1 MKILI
6 QAIII
11 IGITGFLGMLEA
23 ALFTVSLSRARVLA
37 AQSKKGANSLLIV
50 KQNMARS
57 IFLLVVFVNISTV
70 LGSIVLGKNAS
81 EEFGG
86 SVGIIS
92 ALMTIGIILFG
103 ELIPKSIGDKY
114 SEQIGCIFAPF
125 ILFITKL
132 FSPIIWVY
140 EKVILSIIGDHTV
153 PVSEDDL
160 RVLSETSHSEGGI
173 ELDEKEIILNTFRMN
188 DVTARDIMT
197 PRSVVEM
204 LPSGI
209 TLGEALI
216 VIGEKPYSRIP
227 VYDGTIDN
235 VTGYVSS
242 KDILRGLAHG
252 EHDNIITKYVKPIT
266 KLGEKTRSD
275 DMLAFF
281 QKNKIHCAI
290 VIDEF
295 NQTAGLVTLED
306 VLEVLVGEIMDETDE
321 YEDLRKVNANNKTV

>member
-6 QAIII
+6 QALII

-23 ALFTVSLSRARVLA
+23 ALFTVSLSRAHVLA
-37 AQSKKGANSLLIV
+37 AQGKKGANSLLIV

-86 SVGIIS
+86 SVGLIS

-114 SEQIGCIFAPF
+114 SEQIGCMFAPF
-125 ILFITKL
+125 ILLITKI

-140 EKVILSIIGDHTV
+140 EKVILAIIGNHTV

-160 RVLSETSHSEGGI
+160 RVLSETSHNEGGI

-188 DVTARDIMT
+188 DITARDIMT

-204 LPSGI
+204 LPADIMLS
-209 TLGEALI
+209 EALTI
-216 VIGEKPYSRIP
+216 IGEKPYSRIP
-227 VYDGTIDN
+227 VYGNTIDDIL
-235 VTGYVSS
+235 GYVSS
-242 KDILRGLAHG
+242 KDVLRGLAHG
-252 EHDNIITKYVKPIT
+252 EHAEIISNYIKPIKKISET
-266 KLGEKTRSD
+266 MRSD
-275 DMLAFF
+275 DLLALF

-321 YEDLRKVNANNKTV
+321 VEDLRKISSN